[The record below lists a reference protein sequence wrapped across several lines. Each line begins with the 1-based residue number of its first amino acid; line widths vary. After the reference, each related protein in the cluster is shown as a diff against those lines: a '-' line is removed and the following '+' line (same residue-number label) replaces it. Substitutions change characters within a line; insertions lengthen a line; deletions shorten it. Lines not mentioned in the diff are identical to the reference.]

1 MRKMVS
7 QAGREDSCLMEYVR
21 ALEGKDSVAR
31 GWQVQAALQALG
43 IEATIQERRHPQIK
57 NIIVDFSTDSEG
69 KRLLFSAHYDAVKGS
84 PAANDNA
91 SSVAV
96 LLGLCR
102 QLKNVRAPV
111 RVIFFDREE
120 AWVRTPFLRLGLLG
134 SLYYILKND
143 LSNIALVYNL
153 EYCGLGDFLGV
164 WPVKNNEKNLPVVKT
179 LEKAAAKLE
188 LGLRFTHLPW
198 FLLSSDHLSFRLKG
212 LHNSVTLS
220 LLPGSQIPV
229 FERMISSLSVPKL
242 LSGRRPIMPEV
253 LSFVHTGNDISSRL
267 SENSLGLMLS
277 LLLEITRL
285 YSSSGNQAWR

>member
-7 QAGREDSCLMEYVR
+7 QARREDSCLMEYVR

-31 GWQVQAALQALG
+31 GRQVQDALQALG
-43 IEATIQERRHPQIK
+43 IEATVQERRHPQIK
-57 NIIVDFSTDSEG
+57 NIIVDFSTNSKE

-96 LLGLCR
+96 LLGMCR
-102 QLKNVRAPV
+102 ELKNVRAPV

-134 SLYYILKND
+134 SLYYVLKND
-143 LSNIALVYNL
+143 LSNIAFVYNL

-164 WPVKNNEKNLPVVKT
+164 WPVKNNEKNLPVVKI

-198 FLLSSDHLSFRLKG
+198 LLLSSDHLSFRLKG

-220 LLPGSQIPV
+220 LLPASQIPV

-242 LSGRRPIMPEV
+242 LIGRRPAMPEV
-253 LSFVHTGNDISSRL
+253 LSSVHTVNDVSSRL

-285 YSSSGNQAWR
+285 YSSSGN

>member
-1 MRKMVS
+1 
-7 QAGREDSCLMEYVR
+7 MEHVR

-43 IEATIQERRHPQIK
+43 IKATVQERRHPQIK
-57 NIIVDFSTDSEG
+57 NIIVDFSANSEE

-102 QLKNVRAPV
+102 ELRDVRAAV

-134 SLYYILKND
+134 SLYYVLKND
-143 LSNIALVYNL
+143 LSNIAFVYNL

-164 WPVKNNEKNLPVVKT
+164 WPVKNNERNLPVIKT
-179 LEKAAAKLE
+179 LEKAAAKME
-188 LGLRFTHLPW
+188 LGLLCTHLPW
-198 FLLSSDHLSFRLKG
+198 LLLSSDHLPFRLKG

-220 LLPGSQIPV
+220 LLPASQIPV
-229 FERMISSLSVPKL
+229 FERMISSLSVLKL
-242 LSGRRPIMPEV
+242 LTGRRPAMPEV
-253 LSFVHTGNDISSRL
+253 LSSVHTVNDVSSRL
-267 SENSLGLMLS
+267 SEKSLGLMLS
-277 LLLEITRL
+277 LLLAITRL
-285 YSSSGNQAWR
+285 HRSSGNQGR